1 MCSQLIHCWIPVS
14 TVLTEPDL
22 PAESLAAVLTWV
34 HAGGHLMTV
43 AGAAAHDRYHKPS
56 TQLAQATGIEEAPR
70 QRLMVEEAAGL
81 VPVANGTGDLGPFT
95 AYGPPAHLKLGTG
108 LSTVT
113 VRPGSG
119 AVVTAKFTNGT
130 AAIARNPAVGKGAV
144 THFAFMPCVHFNKI
158 DPYKPQPHFDNI
170 TNFTDGS
177 ERYVLR
183 FLADAGVTP
192 RVRLSLPTP
201 GLAASAGGQPPQVE
215 TPLIV
220 SDEGAVLTLLNWRE
234 SPVSWMDVTVVL
246 DFDVESVTAIR
257 AMTTANLQLHFT
269 STTSAGGQ
277 YTVKFQVALLEHS
290 DFIKLSKKGRKQKKD
305 GA

>member
-1 MCSQLIHCWIPVS
+1 ML
-14 TVLTEPDL
+14 
-22 PAESLAAVLTWV
+22 
-34 HAGGHLMTV
+34 TV

-56 TQLAQATGIEEAPR
+56 TQLAEATGIEEAPR
-70 QRLMVEEAAGL
+70 HRLMIEEAAGL

-144 THFAFMPCVHFNKI
+144 THFAFIPCVHFNAI

-177 ERYVLR
+177 EKYVLR
-183 FLADAGVTP
+183 FLADAGVMP
-192 RVRLSLPTP
+192 RVRLSFPTP
-201 GLAASAGGQPPQVE
+201 GLAASAGQPPQVE
-215 TPLIV
+215 TPLMV

-234 SPVSWMDVTVVL
+234 SPVVGMEVTVVL

-257 AMTTANLQLHFT
+257 AMTTANAELRFT
-269 STTSAGGQ
+269 STPSAGGQ
-277 YTVKFQVALLEHS
+277 NAVKFQVTLLEHS
-290 DFIKLSKKGRKQKKD
+290 DFIKLSRKKGRKQESD